1 MIVGNR
7 EEFLTLAEA
16 ARELRLSVSTLK
28 RYIYSG
34 HLRTYRTP
42 GGRHRVRREDL
53 EALLGVPSER
63 PSAEIAQV
71 GRADAF
77 AEEVAK
83 RVEQAV
89 RRRLATV
96 EMEIER
102 LECSLDAISAA
113 IRHRPQAP
121 GRATSRLE
129 ADGCQIKVLGPG
141 CRACDRLAGLV
152 SEIAQALGLQPE
164 AVCRVK
170 ELEDIAEY
178 GPTPMPAVV
187 VNDQVVIAGRLPS
200 KSQLTELLQRH
211 RARDA
216 QGEVN

>member
-1 MIVGNR
+1 MGNR

-16 ARELRLSVSTLK
+16 AKELRLSVSTLK

-34 HLRTYRTP
+34 HLHTYRTP

-53 EALLGVPSER
+53 EALLGVTPEQ
-63 PSAEIAQV
+63 PAEIAPI

-77 AEEVAK
+77 AEEVAR

-89 RRRLATV
+89 RRRLAAL

-113 IRHRPQAP
+113 LRRRPKAVE
-121 GRATSRLE
+121 ATPCRSE
-129 ADGCQIKVLGPG
+129 ADSCEIKVLDPG
-141 CRACDRLAGLV
+141 CRACDRLAKLV
-152 SEIAQALGLQPE
+152 SEIAQAVGIHPE

-170 ELEDIAEY
+170 EIEDIAEY

-187 VNDQVVIAGRLPS
+187 VDDQVVIAGRLPS
-200 KSQLTELLQRH
+200 KSQLAELLQRH
-211 RARDA
+211 RSADA
-216 QGEVN
+216 QEGIN